1 MRGFGDVEW
10 QTRMANPFSTTV
22 RQTEPYSVL
31 RCWQDWA
38 GEYGPVHFQSRGV
51 DVWLPQT
58 ADLVSE
64 RKGKRFH
71 ERITFSDYLLFQ
83 IDNQQQIS
91 PPKPQDWLAELD
103 HFPAQN
109 PQEKKPPVSFI
120 LAKDAQVSGAPD

>member
-1 MRGFGDVEW
+1 VGK
-10 QTRMANPFSTTV
+10 
-22 RQTEPYSVL
+22 
-31 RCWQDWA
+31 A
-38 GEYGPVHFQSRGV
+38 GRAHQIDLKGRAWFLASNYQVVKLEADLVKAIPEIQLAVDHTSAEYGPVHFQSRGI

-91 PPKPQDWLAELD
+91 SPQLQDRLAELQ
-103 HFPAQN
+103 HSSPQN
-109 PQEKKPPVSFI
+109 PQE
-120 LAKDAQVSGAPD
+120 